1 MTSFI
6 FLSIFIPGHMY
17 DWGIERLFV
26 AYVILMSVCCFITN
40 NKLRSWIKIT
50 PSNII
55 VICLCLTIICLFGYS
70 RSVIVGVID
79 TGIRDYF
86 EILRWL
92 IYMIFI
98 LFVARFFTR
107 RHVATFT
114 KLLLI
119 SLFYSFFV
127 FLLYKVNFPFLSD
140 IFVNSIYLDAKTWFT
155 SDGYGRLSVPFENP
169 NFLAFYLNLTLV
181 YTIFF
186 MKSSRITKYTMLVLA
201 LALLYLTGSRS
212 GWICC
217 LIIIFFWVLLNLRLL
232 FTSQRFKAMAYLL
245 IFLVVST
252 FCCNLIIHN
261 INSNYRI
268 LSLVQAMENGGIISE
283 ANLSGRIQQM
293 KDSWEYTVESP
304 FFGWGTAKYSVM
316 QVIDSQYFTWLFRYG
331 LVGSLLILL
340 IMLYLICQLLI
351 LASSNHR
358 YFMGLLALFSQCI
371 VMLGTG
377 AFLDNFRLFFIT
389 IILLQTL
396 WIVLNN
402 DKFISNTIE
411 GDSEKVCYLS

>member
-1 MTSFI
+1 
-6 FLSIFIPGHMY
+6 
-17 DWGIERLFV
+17 
-26 AYVILMSVCCFITN
+26 
-40 NKLRSWIKIT
+40 
-50 PSNII
+50 
-55 VICLCLTIICLFGYS
+55 
-70 RSVIVGVID
+70 
-79 TGIRDYF
+79 
-86 EILRWL
+86 
-92 IYMIFI
+92 
-98 LFVARFFTR
+98 
-107 RHVATFT
+107 
-114 KLLLI
+114 
-119 SLFYSFFV
+119 
-127 FLLYKVNFPFLSD
+127 
-140 IFVNSIYLDAKTWFT
+140 
-155 SDGYGRLSVPFENP
+155 
-169 NFLAFYLNLTLV
+169 
-181 YTIFF
+181 
-186 MKSSRITKYTMLVLA
+186 MLVLA